1 MAENLDYAPSP
12 RVRERAQVELYEATA
27 GEAGG
32 TLYGSPVVI
41 LSHRG
46 ATSGLLR
53 KTPLIRI
60 ESHGVYAVIATNG
73 GGDRDPLWVR
83 NIEIHPEVS
92 IQDRAE
98 KFALLARR
106 LRDDDEKELWWKRG
120 FSALPKFAE
129 YRAAINREVPIFVLE
144 AATAVSGR

>member
-1 MAENLDYAPSP
+1 MPENVDYAPSP

-60 ESHGVYAVIATNG
+60 ERNGVYAVIATNG

-83 NIEIHPEVS
+83 NIAAHPDVT

-98 KFALLARR
+98 KCALVARR
-106 LRDDDEKELWWKRG
+106 LRDDEEKELWWKRG
-120 FSALPKFAE
+120 YSVLPKFAE
-129 YRAAINREVPIFVLE
+129 YRAAIDRGVPVLVLE
-144 AATAVSGR
+144 PATAVSGH